1 MLKNIHKYENMS
13 DKEFVESLTTEPID
27 NKLFE
32 YFIYEKC
39 RKLLYYISANFNNS
53 NYIGSVLGE
62 FYEFISDNDWRVL
75 KSWNNKNDCSLNK
88 YLTSCAINYFSKKS
102 NEEKKRCSHE
112 FIPTDPE
119 FINILEHF
127 TAEEEYETQPVWEA
141 YNMLEE
147 RERIVLRLLVI
158 EKKSMKVAAPI
169 IWKYIKSKKSFEE
182 TSEKNIQS
190 TISLVKSRAILSLTK
205 KLEELKKHFT

>member
-1 MLKNIHKYENMS
+1 MGKKNIC
-13 DKEFVESLTTEPID
+13 PIKPYIRLHSQRSG
-27 NKLFE
+27 KLPTK
-32 YFIYEKC
+32 IK
-39 RKLLYYISANFNNS
+39 
-53 NYIGSVLGE
+53 
-62 FYEFISDNDWRVL
+62 
-75 KSWNNKNDCSLNK
+75 
-88 YLTSCAINYFSKKS
+88 TPFSKKS

-190 TISLVKSRAILSLTK
+190 TISVVKSRAILSLTK